1 MKLVIAAL
9 ILLYAVLGAVTMNH
23 PVPGKGN
30 DSTYSGN
37 GNGDYAGKMVQACAD
52 LAVEEFRKDP
62 SINADGLFKYCVHK
76 QGVRSI

>member
-1 MKLVIAAL
+1 MKAAIALL
-9 ILLYAVLGAVTMNH
+9 ILLSLSACHEKA
-23 PVPGKGN
+23 PGKGN
-30 DSTYSGN
+30 EPTYSGN
-37 GNGDYAGKMVQACAD
+37 SNGNFTGKMVQACAD

>member
-1 MKLVIAAL
+1 MKLAIAL
-9 ILLYAVLGAVTMNH
+9 TLLCLAGCTTQTPSH
-23 PVPGKGN
+23 GN
-30 DSTYSGN
+30 EPTYSGN
-37 GNGDYAGKMVQACAD
+37 SNGNYTGKMVQACAD